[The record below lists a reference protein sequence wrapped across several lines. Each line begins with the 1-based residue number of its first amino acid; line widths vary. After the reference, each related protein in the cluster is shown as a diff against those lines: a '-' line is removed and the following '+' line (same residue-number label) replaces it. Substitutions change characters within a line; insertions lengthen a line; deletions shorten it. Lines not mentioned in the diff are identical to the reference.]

1 MGHSHTQSKIP
12 LPNWYDIETG
22 ILNMNSKYNMIYAP
36 GFGVTII
43 KQSSPTD
50 KPNKKKLK
58 ESYNKANHNR
68 KNYVNNNITHMA
80 DEYKKEIKD
89 NYRISMIQKKRD
101 INEIKDIIRHSN
113 LKEQC
118 EFYNKELKK
127 HGVELIYI
135 NP

>member
-1 MGHSHTQSKIP
+1 MKAMTLDTEYVKQINDLKNELELLNNTITNLTEEKENNTIKITLLMKENEELKKGNPGVAESKAK
-12 LPNWYDIETG
+12 T
-22 ILNMNSKYNMIYAP
+22 
-36 GFGVTII
+36 
-43 KQSSPTD
+43 
-50 KPNKKKLK
+50 
-58 ESYNKANHNR
+58 